1 MKRKTYILLPVLF
14 LLSFLLPLLV
24 FSLQDWHDIQKVYHF
39 DQIYISS
46 DIAKKYPVISEIYAS
61 FYTQGESTETKNQYL
76 IDFSSAT
83 SEDQVTYADIK
94 SLYEQEITNLIDKSI
109 LTNQLVNNDE
119 NAYVIDF
126 GTLLLRNRHLY
137 NLSQIFSMEGNKVVS
152 TSFDLLKESKK
163 ITALN
168 ISNEAVERL
177 TKEDCKDMMR
187 SMIQYL
193 ELEEIEDWSYTDNGY
208 ESYIAKLQVYCEIR
222 NYGNGYPTLEI
233 GVIPLGQHSSYN
245 VKIKSTR

>member
-14 LLSFLLPLLV
+14 ILSFLLPMLI
-24 FSLQDWHDIQKVYHF
+24 FALQDWYDIQKVYHF

-61 FYTQGESTETKNQYL
+61 FYTQGESTETENQYL
-76 IDFSSAT
+76 INFSSAT
-83 SEDQVTYADIK
+83 PKDQETYTDIK
-94 SLYEQEITNLIDKSI
+94 LLYEQEISNLIDKSVI
-109 LTNQLVNNDE
+109 TNQLVSNDK

-126 GTLLLRNRHLY
+126 GTLLLRNHHLY
-137 NLSQIFSMEGNKVVS
+137 NLSQIFSMEENKVVS
-152 TSFDLLKESKK
+152 TSFDLLKENKK
-163 ITALN
+163 IIALD
-168 ISNEAVERL
+168 ISNEAVEL
-177 TKEDCKDMMR
+177 LNQEDCKEMMR

-193 ELEEIEDWSYTDNGY
+193 ELAEIEDWSYTDNGY

-222 NYGNGYPTLEI
+222 HYGNDYPTLEI

-245 VKIKSTR
+245 FKIKSAG

>member
-1 MKRKTYILLPVLF
+1 MKRKTYILLPILF
-14 LLSFLLPLLV
+14 ILSFLLPLLV
-24 FSLQDWHDIQKVYHF
+24 FTLQDWHDIQKDYHF

-61 FYTQGESTETKNQYL
+61 FYTQGESAESDNQYL
-76 IDFSSAT
+76 IDYSSAPL
-83 SEDQVTYADIK
+83 EDQETYADIK
-94 SLYEQEITNLIDKSI
+94 SLYEQEISKLIDKSI
-109 LTNQLVNNDE
+109 ITNPLVNNDG
-119 NAYVIDF
+119 NAYIIDF
-126 GTLLLRNRHLY
+126 GILTLRNRHLY

-163 ITALN
+163 IIALD
-168 ISNEAVERL
+168 ISNEAVALL
-177 TKEDCKDMMR
+177 TKDDSKEMMR

-193 ELEEIEDWSYTDNGY
+193 GLEEIEDWSYTDNGY

-222 NYGNGYPTLEI
+222 HYGNGYPTLEI

-245 VKIKSTR
+245 VKIKSAG